1 MIDIYAD
8 GAAMDGIVLSAKNP
22 NIMGFTTN
30 PSLMRQAGVTD
41 YLAFTN
47 DVLKF
52 LKSERPDTNISLEVF
67 ADDFDGMYRQAMQL
81 HELSERYNYPV
92 YVKIPV
98 TNTSG
103 TSTRELVAMLL
114 VSRVQVNV
122 TAVFTPKQT
131 EEARVDGVPGRLSP
145 RRYGTTGS
153 PWSAG

>member
-52 LKSERPDTNISLEVF
+52 LKS
-67 ADDFDGMYRQAMQL
+67 
-81 HELSERYNYPV
+81 
-92 YVKIPV
+92 
-98 TNTSG
+98 
-103 TSTRELVAMLL
+103 
-114 VSRVQVNV
+114 
-122 TAVFTPKQT
+122 
-131 EEARVDGVPGRLSP
+131 
-145 RRYGTTGS
+145 
-153 PWSAG
+153 

>member
-67 ADDFDGMYRQAMQL
+67 ADDFDGMYR
-81 HELSERYNYPV
+81 P
-92 YVKIPV
+92 
-98 TNTSG
+98 
-103 TSTRELVAMLL
+103 
-114 VSRVQVNV
+114 
-122 TAVFTPKQT
+122 
-131 EEARVDGVPGRLSP
+131 
-145 RRYGTTGS
+145 
-153 PWSAG
+153 